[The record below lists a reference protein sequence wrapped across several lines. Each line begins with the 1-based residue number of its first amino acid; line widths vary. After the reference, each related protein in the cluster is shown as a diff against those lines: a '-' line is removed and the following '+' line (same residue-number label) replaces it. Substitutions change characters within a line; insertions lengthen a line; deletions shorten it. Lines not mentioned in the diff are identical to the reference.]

1 MAAVAAVAG
10 GGKRRGATALSI
22 DGAEESAEER
32 VGRLIRENPVVI
44 FSRRGC
50 CMSHVMKQLLAAVG
64 AHPTS
69 IELEEAEEEEAAADV
84 AAGGSGLPA
93 LFVGGVAV
101 GGLEGLMGLHLR
113 DRLVPILLEA
123 GALT

>member
-1 MAAVAAVAG
+1 MAAVAAVSG

-50 CMSHVMKQLLAAVG
+50 CMSHVMKQLLAAVR

-69 IELEEAEEEEAAADV
+69 IELEEAEEEAAAAV

-113 DRLVPILLEA
+113 DRLVPILQEA